1 MSGTRNSN
9 VDTLDPLF
17 LHPSDGPNTITLAE
31 KLSGSA
37 NYRAWKRAMEI
48 SLSTKRKLAFVQG
61 TIAKASDDS
70 QKAEL
75 WEACNNMVISWIMN
89 NVSDSIARSILYVKS
104 AAEIW
109 SQLDKR
115 FAVANGSRKYQLNKQ
130 TYSLKQDGQSISD
143 YYTKMK
149 GVWEELE
156 SLNELPC
163 LTTNAEDVTLF
174 VACLQKQIQEHRLF
188 QFLNGLDDI
197 YQAQRSQ
204 ILLMTPLP
212 SVEIIC
218 GMLQQEE
225 QQKQVLEGL
234 KFSSESSA
242 LFSKNMESKP
252 ADQCAECGNKGHTS
266 EKCWHVIGF
275 PSWHPRAKRPVQF
288 HRRGGRA
295 FSQGGRSFRSRGGF
309 TSNWRGAA
317 QVEVTDKA
325 PYTQQ
330 NPSLTPQQVDQLL
343 KLLP

>member
-1 MSGTRNSN
+1 MSSTRNSN
-9 VDTLDPLF
+9 VDTLNPLF

-109 SQLDKR
+109 SQLSKR

-156 SLNELPC
+156 SMNELPC

-174 VACLQKQIQEHRLF
+174 VTCLQKQIQEHRLF

-218 GMLQQEE
+218 GMLQ
-225 QQKQVLEGL
+225 
-234 KFSSESSA
+234 
-242 LFSKNMESKP
+242 
-252 ADQCAECGNKGHTS
+252 
-266 EKCWHVIGF
+266 
-275 PSWHPRAKRPVQF
+275 
-288 HRRGGRA
+288 
-295 FSQGGRSFRSRGGF
+295 
-309 TSNWRGAA
+309 
-317 QVEVTDKA
+317 
-325 PYTQQ
+325 
-330 NPSLTPQQVDQLL
+330 
-343 KLLP
+343 